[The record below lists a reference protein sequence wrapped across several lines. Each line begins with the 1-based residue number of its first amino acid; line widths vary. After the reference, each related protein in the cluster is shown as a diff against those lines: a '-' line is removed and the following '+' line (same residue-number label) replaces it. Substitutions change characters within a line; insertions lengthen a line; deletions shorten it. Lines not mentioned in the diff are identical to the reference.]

1 MWYNISTKGEPIN
14 PTKNGEKENNM
25 KNVNGLRDA
34 MALIESACDEGEITI
49 IGHGEMPSAP
59 EMLVKCAE
67 FLTKTMGADVDLIA
81 VVNDALVRYNG
92 EVKPLSCDCEE
103 CSACEDDEDDLD
115 EEVVEVGKFD
125 AEGIAVYL
133 DGMLY
138 DRLDQIAEGEVEDAI
153 HAIVEYYEGLDGKP
167 TEELEVE
174 DISGGI
180 YDILMAIGS
189 LKSSLAEEVA
199 SDIEDYVLAHFYE
212 VDME

>member
-1 MWYNISTKGEPIN
+1 
-14 PTKNGEKENNM
+14 M
-25 KNVNGLRDA
+25 KNVKGLLEA
-34 MALIESACDEGEITI
+34 MAVVESACENGEITI

-138 DRLDQIAEGEVEDAI
+138 DRLDQIAEGEIEDAI
-153 HAIVEYYEGLDGKP
+153 HEIVKYYEGLDGKP

-174 DISGGI
+174 DISG
-180 YDILMAIGS
+180 DICNILADIDG
-189 LKSSLAEEVA
+189 LKISLAEEVA
-199 SDIEDYVLAHFYE
+199 SDIEDWVLARFYE
-212 VDME
+212 VVEE